1 MEEITNNVVEQPDSI
16 ESPIVDDNRESQQ
29 VNSEETG
36 STFGKFKDAT
46 SLLSAYNALEA
57 EFTRKSQKLSEIMKN
72 LDNAKQEAEDST
84 QEKNEGSSDMNNV
97 SSNALNE
104 NESSLQNKDAWKNKV
119 EDFFSRTPEA
129 KESAKSIAKVLKE
142 NPELKNIK
150 NGIDI
155 AYKLSSAISSPADLL
170 SDPKFVNEHI
180 MTNPNIKEEII
191 KEYLKSAT
199 KTKAFPTT
207 LQGNSSYV
215 YASSLVE
222 KPSSIEN
229 AGKIFQ
235 QMLTGK

>member
-1 MEEITNNVVEQPDSI
+1 MSENVQVEQPQDISKVVSDEGQVSTINDS
-16 ESPIVDDNRESQQ
+16 
-29 VNSEETG
+29 G

-46 SLLSAYNALEA
+46 SLLSAYNSLEA

-72 LDNAKQEAEDST
+72 LDKGKQEAEDST
-84 QEKNEGSSDMNNV
+84 QEINKGSSDMNNN

-104 NESSLQNKDAWKNKV
+104 NESSLQIKETWEHKV
-119 EDFFSRTPEA
+119 DDFFSRTPEA
-129 KESAKSIAKVLKE
+129 KESAKSIVKVLKE

-180 MTNPNIKEEII
+180 MTNQNIKEEII

-199 KTKAFPTT
+199 KTKTLPTT